1 MSELSNY
8 PDFYKPIE
16 GQSNLSKEELV
27 QTNQAFNELFN
38 DLMLKD
44 IEIVRRFDGIND
56 HNIASLVKTIIIDG
70 QKYTLSLQDNG
81 QRISENETDSITFRD
96 SEITARDISLQ
107 RLDEETYG
115 REYWSYRL
123 GADGIIR
130 RFDVGDITA
139 KKRNDKKFGI
149 EELEKMSKIMSTEDG
164 PLKDHAKRALSMV
177 HAALQN
183 MYNEMSNSRLE
194 EDMGLNNQP
203 VTLAEIQG
211 LRDFLNSATDIQR

>member
-70 QKYTLSLQDNG
+70 QKYTLILHN
-81 QRISENETDSITFRD
+81 
-96 SEITARDISLQ
+96 
-107 RLDEETYG
+107 
-115 REYWSYRL
+115 
-123 GADGIIR
+123 
-130 RFDVGDITA
+130 
-139 KKRNDKKFGI
+139 
-149 EELEKMSKIMSTEDG
+149 
-164 PLKDHAKRALSMV
+164 
-177 HAALQN
+177 
-183 MYNEMSNSRLE
+183 
-194 EDMGLNNQP
+194 
-203 VTLAEIQG
+203 
-211 LRDFLNSATDIQR
+211 